1 MKPLALIEVYDSRG
15 RCFAK
20 WNAPDPMTALADLG
34 LRCMDWK
41 GLGFKN
47 ASCYTNHAMD
57 WNVEIKD

>member
-1 MKPLALIEVYDSRG
+1 
-15 RCFAK
+15 
-20 WNAPDPMTALADLG
+20 MTALADLG